1 MNKHGLYSKAA
12 QIVRSLPQERG
23 TAEQMV
29 AAAKR
34 VGLKDAE
41 LQNAGPLPEGKVTR
55 EELAKH
61 FESKLPNMYV
71 SQYGENPRFLTRDD
85 GKRFMELQMRS
96 FGDNLSPEEKRE
108 FDHLRQ
114 RNSSSPHIVGE
125 DSEDGPEDTQYGGYA
140 LPGGKNYR
148 ERLLT
153 LGTEKD
159 KPKYNSSHW
168 TEHENVLA
176 HIRMQDRV
184 IGGEREDVRP
194 IAGKLADAMG
204 TGIRD
209 LSSGSA
215 DYGVKNGVITP
226 KEAATLS
233 RFMGWR
239 NNGYDDKPGLDKK
252 LLHVEELQ
260 SDWGQEGRD
269 QGFNTGEATKAYQD
283 HIADLKNRFRQ
294 KLSWMGDEAAIDKR
308 MNDTLVS
315 EMAYALGE
323 GDKYKE
329 LGRAAADERGKAP
342 TAPYVANTQHWTD
355 LALKNVLREAA
366 LGNYDGVVFT
376 PGQAQADRYGL
387 EKQVDSIKY
396 WPEDRTLSA
405 LQGNSTRIAK
415 QDVGPEDLPGL
426 IGKELSE
433 KLLHPSSIRKS
444 KFDGSQYHMLQGED
458 MKVGGGGMKGYY
470 DSIVPKSVMRL
481 AQQHD
486 PEVRPG
492 EPVELP
498 QGYQGFHLPM
508 TDKLKSSILDQGF
521 PAFRRGGAV

>member
-184 IGGEREDVRP
+184 VGGEREDVRP

-226 KEAATLS
+226 EEAATLS

-269 QGFNTGEATKAYQD
+269 QGFNDGSAMKAYRD
-283 HIADLKNRFRQ
+283 HVEDMRSRMRQ
-294 KLSWMGDEAAIDKR
+294 SLLDQGLPEDVARPLYEKAEPWHLAKFHGEEDKLNSLRDAV
-308 MNDTLVS
+308 NDQQ
-315 EMAYALGE
+315 
-323 GDKYKE
+323 
-329 LGRAAADERGKAP
+329 GKVP
-342 TAPYVANTQHWTD
+342 SGPYVTNTQHWTD

-387 EKQVDSIKY
+387 EKQVEAIHY
-396 WPEDRTLSA
+396 HPETKTLRAIPTYSPN
-405 LQGNSTRIAK
+405 QIIRHY
-415 QDVGPEDLPGL
+415 VEPEQLPGL
-426 IGKELSE
+426 IGKEAAE
-433 KLLHPSSIRKS
+433 RLLDPSNARSANGEIQHS
-444 KFDGSQYHMLQGED
+444 LYGED
-458 MKVGGGGMKGYY
+458 LKMGGGGMKGYY

-492 EPVELP
+492 EPV
-498 QGYQGFHLPM
+498 QMGNYQGFHLPM